1 MMKKLLFFAAA
12 LVMAACGNKTGSI
25 ASDADSTVQD
35 SVLTA
40 DTEADLQKAV
50 EAQLQTVFAKL
61 REMDASGNGIN
72 ISELDKQF
80 CSEEFLSLQ
89 KAVCEKS
96 ENAKY
101 IQK

>member
-1 MMKKLLFFAAA
+1 MYRSMMKKLLFFAAA

-35 SVLTA
+35 SVLTS

-50 EAQLQTVFAKL
+50 EGVQEGEVTAAPEEGRTEKSH
-61 REMDASGNGIN
+61 DASGSILTQM
-72 ISELDKQF
+72 E
-80 CSEEFLSLQ
+80 
-89 KAVCEKS
+89 
-96 ENAKY
+96 KY

>member
-61 REMDASGNGIN
+61 REMSHDASGSILTQM
-72 ISELDKQF
+72 E
-80 CSEEFLSLQ
+80 
-89 KAVCEKS
+89 
-96 ENAKY
+96 KY